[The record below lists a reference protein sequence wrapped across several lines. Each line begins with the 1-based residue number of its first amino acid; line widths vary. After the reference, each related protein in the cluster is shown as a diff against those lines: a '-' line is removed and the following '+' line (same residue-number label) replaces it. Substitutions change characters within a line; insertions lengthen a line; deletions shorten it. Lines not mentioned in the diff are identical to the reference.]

1 MLRRPVLALLAL
13 LVVIPACF
21 SYAPPVRL
29 AHMGAPGRIGAGSFD
44 IAAAV
49 TSSTGAQALA
59 YGISD
64 HLAVEGGVESDFS
77 RTVMGSAGLRFTPL
91 GVSGASAPSSRFA
104 QDSPPAPR
112 RRKHAFVL
120 DVEGGIGA
128 GVGGHYCDAEG
139 KCSSAAQDLRRAAGG
154 GYLGLGVGAKLSFFS
169 PYLRVRQQLTGAQG
183 VPMTSY
189 TSLMPGVQF
198 SILET
203 VHLWAGTGY
212 LVIATREGK
221 PFSGWLSYD
230 VGLSLAFGG
239 WRQAEA
245 KQRWQQRERRRAR

>member
-1 MLRRPVLALLAL
+1 MPRRPGLALLAL

-21 SYAPPVRL
+21 SYAPPVRM

-64 HLAVEGGVESDFS
+64 RLAVEGGIESDFGHS
-77 RTVMGSAGLRFTPL
+77 VMGSAGVRFTPL
-91 GVSGASAPSSRFA
+91 
-104 QDSPPAPR
+104 PPG

-120 DVEGGIGA
+120 DIEAGAGG
-128 GVGGHYCDAEG
+128 GVGGRRCDAEG
-139 KCSSAAQDLRRAAGG
+139 QCSSAAEDLRRPAGG
-154 GYLGLGVGAKLSFFS
+154 GYLGLGLAAKLSFFS
-169 PYLRVRQQLTGAQG
+169 PYVRVRQQLTGAQG
-183 VPMTSY
+183 LPMTSF
-189 TSLMPGVQF
+189 TSVMPGLQF

-212 LVIATREGK
+212 LVITTSEGRSNTEL
-221 PFSGWLSYD
+221 PFDTWLTYD

-245 KQRWQQRERRRAR
+245 KQRWQQRERRRARAR